1 MTTREEPLLK
11 EERLHTGT
19 RGPPFDFD
27 GFANQVNVGDDI
39 DALDCEHNWRRA
51 RVVLITGDEMKVHF
65 QGSQPK
71 FDEWIPRSGHRIVP
85 RGMKAPK

>member
-1 MTTREEPLLK
+1 MRATASTIGK
-11 EERLHTGT
+11 
-19 RGPPFDFD
+19 
-27 GFANQVNVGDDI
+27 
-39 DALDCEHNWRRA
+39 RRA